1 MKDDL
6 RKRGFGVLGK
16 LIKTKSAEALP
27 DERAWKREFITAFP
41 QDEPLGVLTAEE
53 ADWSELETRKMD
65 PDFTLADRSTMLVED
80 DSLAATV
87 FTHAVRLHRLQPPS
101 LKAKSKAGRKPI
113 PDDDIL
119 DAVKIIVSGQST
131 PNYNKALIAVLND
144 RGLEPEELETVYE
157 RVKKKMYPLGKII
170 LPN

>member
-1 MKDDL
+1 MTDDL

-87 FTHAVRLHRLQPPS
+87 FTHAVRLHRLQPPR
-101 LKAKSKAGRKPI
+101 LKPRSNTGRKMKN
-113 PDDDIL
+113 L
-119 DAVKIIVSGQST
+119 DKQIGTAKHLLFMGTATSNLAAATLAVEEHGRGDRASKD
-131 PNYNKALIAVLND
+131 AAVQHVRKN
-144 RGLEPEELETVYE
+144 
-157 RVKKKMYPLGKII
+157 M
-170 LPN
+170 